1 MADKDK
7 QNKSDDRINERERF
21 RYIGFEVFP
30 GKPKDL
36 FKTDA
41 EKKLY
46 VDSIIEKRSQGDLL
60 RHQCTLT
67 EERVTMKEKIIL
79 TVACAVILFSLFIP
93 WYSAYTEIV
102 AENAVATALT
112 GESAPAVTDSLV
124 GDSLMGDSLGQM
136 AAVTEPETGE
146 GETAPDSVAT
156 FAQEETSHEEVIH
169 GMQAKRRVHKDYQRL
184 SGIGG
189 ILALGSV
196 GSYIFSSGFIL
207 VITAI
212 LFLAYTLMCIGL
224 PLFNLYNIFGIKGK
238 EDDKVLNLKKY
249 LKWNWIPVLLFVFTL
264 ILSFFGAN
272 YTPDAVGTFTSIG
285 ESYGPAV
292 FLDSLSW
299 GIFTTIGAFI
309 LLAVKGVEI

>member
-1 MADKDK
+1 MADKDQ
-7 QNKSDDRINERERF
+7 QNKSDNRISERERF

-36 FKTDA
+36 FRTDA

-46 VDSIIEKRSQGDLL
+46 VDSVIEKRSHGDLL

-67 EERVTMKEKIIL
+67 EERVTLKEKLIL
-79 TVACAVILFSLFIP
+79 TLACVVILFSLFIP

-102 AENAVATALT
+102 DKNVAATTVFDENAPVV
-112 GESAPAVTDSLV
+112 SDSLAPV
-124 GDSLMGDSLGQM
+124 SPVGDSLGQTA
-136 AAVTEPETGE
+136 AAVEPEG
-146 GETAPDSVAT
+146 TANPDSVKT
-156 FAQEETSHEEVIH
+156 FAQEATSHEEVIH
-169 GMQAKRRVHKDYQRL
+169 GMQAKRRVRKEYERL
-184 SGIGG
+184 SGVGA

-212 LFLAYTLMCIGL
+212 LFLVYTLLCIGL
-224 PLFNLYNIFGIKGK
+224 PLFNLYNIFGMKGK
-238 EDDKVLNLKKY
+238 EDDKALTLKKY
-249 LKWNWIPVLLFVFTL
+249 LKWNWIPVILFVFTL
-264 ILSFFGAN
+264 VLSFFGAN
-272 YTPDAVGTFTSIG
+272 YAPDAVGTFTSIG
-285 ESYGPAV
+285 VSYGPAV

-299 GIFTTIGAFI
+299 GIFITIGAFI